1 MWFTTVLPA
10 EQWSNRKVETN
21 TVLPA
26 KMNYHSLAGGVDCL
40 CNPIHALRITISK
53 GSYSL
58 SCRLVTQQ
66 SEGGEVP
73 GTAQLPYTEIFFS
86 IALRYLNKQTK
97 KDKEISPLCFPHS
110 TLDWTEGQ
118 LWWNI
123 FLEAFLIFWLPVWG
137 SLLAY
142 QIMFIC
148 ITCIFLRVICISRR
162 GLFPSSPHSLKI
174 EMSTHY
180 NLVGTGGLM
189 DLY

>member
-10 EQWSNRKVETN
+10 EQQSNRKVETN

-40 CNPIHALRITISK
+40 CNPIHALRITIPK

-73 GTAQLPYTEIFFS
+73 GTAQLSCTEIIFCV
-86 IALRYLNKQTK
+86 ALRYLK
-97 KDKEISPLCFPHS
+97 KKTRRYPLFVSPPALRS

-123 FLEAFLIFWLPVWG
+123 ILETFLIFWLPVLG

-142 QIMFIC
+142 QIMFIY
-148 ITCIFLRVICISRR
+148 ITCLFLRVICISRR
-162 GLFPSSPHSLKI
+162 GFYPSSPHSLKI
-174 EMSTHY
+174 EMSAHY
-180 NLVGTGGLM
+180 SLVGTGGLM